1 MPGNSRNSKKTGVS
15 VNRGSINPNIT
26 VLLSESTATA
36 LPSNPK
42 IKDVVIDASTTG
54 SVVTYVWDGGG
65 WR

>member
-1 MPGNSRNSKKTGVS
+1 MAGNARNSKRQGIG
-15 VNRGSINPNIT
+15 VNRGSINPVVT

-36 LPSNPK
+36 LPHNPRP
-42 IKDVVIDASTTG
+42 KDVVIDASTTG